1 MAAQRGY
8 EIVQEYTDR
17 ISGAKAK
24 RPGLD
29 QMMADA
35 RRGRF
40 DVVLV
45 WASDRIARSVK
56 HYLEVLDELN
66 HLNIE
71 FVSFREQ
78 IDTGGPLGRAIVV
91 IIGAIA
97 ELERSLIIE
106 RVRAGM
112 RRARLE
118 GTHIGR
124 NPLTLDHE
132 AIYHDRCQGQSLRQ
146 IAKGHRIS
154 TATVQRVLHKH
165 PAAQD
170 QAACDKRGLKTSP
183 LTSTKQSAGSHRS
196 GCVKRYSFRNR
207 TIQRNQPPLLM
218 AKDISVH
225 ISHILRHREGLTN
238 VPCPPRELSAK
249 RSAGRRK
256 EYSTLCRFQ
265 AAEIVIC
272 ITYRR
277 IIDLFLCFQS
287 TNVHP

>member
-1 MAAQRGY
+1 MRVSSVDQHLETQLHDLRQMAAQRGY
-8 EIVQEYTDR
+8 EILQEYVDR

-29 QMMADA
+29 RMMADA

-56 HYLEVLDELN
+56 HFLEVLDELN
-66 HLNIE
+66 RLNIE
-71 FVSFREQ
+71 YVSFREQ

-91 IIGAIA
+91 IIGAVA
-97 ELERSLIIE
+97 ELERNLIIE

-132 AIYHDRCQGQSLRQ
+132 AIYRERCQGQSLRQ

-154 TATVQRVLHKH
+154 TATVQRVLRKR
-165 PAAQD
+165 PAQVSV
-170 QAACDKRGLKTSP
+170 LE
-183 LTSTKQSAGSHRS
+183 L
-196 GCVKRYSFRNR
+196 
-207 TIQRNQPPLLM
+207 
-218 AKDISVH
+218 AKI
-225 ISHILRHREGLTN
+225 
-238 VPCPPRELSAK
+238 A
-249 RSAGRRK
+249 
-256 EYSTLCRFQ
+256 
-265 AAEIVIC
+265 
-272 ITYRR
+272 
-277 IIDLFLCFQS
+277 
-287 TNVHP
+287 